1 MILRWLIG
9 KALGL
14 FTGEVGSIA
23 ESIGNSI
30 SKYHA
35 STTEAAAVKATVHA
49 HAREIETETR
59 AALLASWARNTRWF
73 VADAVPFIVWVCGIA
88 LALVLLPQATLTA
101 WYWSVSVISTGT
113 LQPFPDEINL
123 WHIISMGL
131 GAAGI
136 GAAKALGVKK

>member
-1 MILRWLIG
+1 MIVTWLIG

-14 FTGEVGSIA
+14 FTGQVGSIA
-23 ESIGNSI
+23 ESIGKSI

-35 STTEAAAVKATVHA
+35 STEEAESVKATVNA
-49 HAREIETETR
+49 HAREIETEVR
-59 AALLASWARNTRWF
+59 ASLLASWAKNSRAF

-88 LALVLLPQATLTA
+88 LALILLPQATLTA

-136 GAAKALGVKK
+136 GAAKAVAVKK